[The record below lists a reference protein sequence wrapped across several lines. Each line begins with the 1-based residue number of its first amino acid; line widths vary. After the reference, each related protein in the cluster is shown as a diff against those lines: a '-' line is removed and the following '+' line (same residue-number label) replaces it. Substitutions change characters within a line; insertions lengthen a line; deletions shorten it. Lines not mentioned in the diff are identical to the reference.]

1 LKLQIQPIQI
11 RPLQNSRLNFWPT
24 IRLRRTN
31 KNFVDAVCASNL
43 PQGKGNQ
50 SIFIKMLFNL
60 NATALRLDAVTS
72 SSFVLRPGSTGS
84 TSDKEARNFH
94 YSPNFEVCQSTV
106 GEKQDL
112 G

>member
-11 RPLQNSRLNFWPT
+11 RPLENSRLNFWPT

-72 SSFVLRPGSTGS
+72 SSFVLRP
-84 TSDKEARNFH
+84 
-94 YSPNFEVCQSTV
+94 SPWQHWQHIRQGGTQLSLLAE
-106 GEKQDL
+106 L
-112 G
+112 